1 MLRLQAANWAD
12 AAPEYAFITA
22 VPAEE
27 NGFTNPASG
36 CTWAEF
42 QRAVLPGLLDAARG
56 AGLPEGWVPQTDF
69 FLWEGAAIA
78 GWFRVRH
85 FLTPA
90 LAAGAGHIGYCV
102 GKAFRRRGLASA
114 GLRLAVE
121 RAWELIRED
130 EICLSVR
137 RDNPASLRV
146 QLKNGAYIHHAD
158 ADHFYT
164 RIKKIR

>member
-1 MLRLQAANWAD
+1 MTRQH
-12 AAPEYAFITA
+12 
-22 VPAEE
+22 V
-27 NGFTNPASG
+27 SG
-36 CTWAEF
+36 
-42 QRAVLPGLLDAARG
+42 RG
-56 AGLPEGWVPQTDF
+56 AWAV
-69 FLWEGAAIA
+69 AAL
-78 GWFRVRH
+78 F
-85 FLTPA
+85 
-90 LAAGAGHIGYCV
+90 
-102 GKAFRRRGLASA
+102 GLASA